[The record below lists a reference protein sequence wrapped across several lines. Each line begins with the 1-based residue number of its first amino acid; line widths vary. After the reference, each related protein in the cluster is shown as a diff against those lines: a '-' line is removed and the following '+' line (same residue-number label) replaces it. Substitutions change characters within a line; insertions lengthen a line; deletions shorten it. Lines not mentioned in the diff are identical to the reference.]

1 MIAESIEKHKNKIYF
16 VVCILLVVFVF
27 AAGWMVC
34 RYYEPTNDTPI
45 AGTVDNVRA
54 DADRAGYEIDTA
66 GKELESGQKRLS
78 DATATTDRIAERNT
92 ESASLIEDCRKL
104 IDELAKQCTDIE
116 NANKTERAGE

>member
-1 MIAESIEKHKNKIYF
+1 MIAEIIKKYKNKIYF
-16 VVCILLVVFVF
+16 VVCILLVVLVF

-34 RYYEPTNDTPI
+34 RHYEPTNDTPI
-45 AGTVDNVRA
+45 NRTVDNVQA
-54 DADRAGYEIDTA
+54 DADRAGYEINTA

-104 IDELAKQCTDIE
+104 LDELAKQCADIE
-116 NANKTERAGE
+116 STNQPERTGE

>member
-1 MIAESIEKHKNKIYF
+1 MIVEIIEKYKNKIYF
-16 VVCILLVVFVF
+16 VVCILLVVLVF

-34 RYYEPTNDTPI
+34 RHYEPANDTTI
-45 AGTVDNVRA
+45 NRTVDNVHA

-92 ESASLIEDCRKL
+92 ESASLIEDCRRL
-104 IDELAKQCTDIE
+104 LDELAKQCTDIE
-116 NANKTERAGE
+116 SANKTERERE

>member
-1 MIAESIEKHKNKIYF
+1 MIAEIVEKHKNQIYF
-16 VVCILLVVFVF
+16 VVCILLVVLVF
-27 AAGWMVC
+27 AAGWTVC
-34 RYYEPTNDTPI
+34 RYYEPANDTTI
-45 AGTVDNVRA
+45 NRTVDNVQA
-54 DADRAGYEIDTA
+54 AADRVGYEIDTA

-78 DATATTDRIAERNT
+78 DATATTNRIAERNT

>member
-1 MIAESIEKHKNKIYF
+1 MIAEIIKKYKNKIYF
-16 VVCILLVVFVF
+16 VVCILLVVLAF

-34 RYYEPTNDTPI
+34 RHYEPANDTPI
-45 AGTVDNVRA
+45 NRTVDNVQA
-54 DADRAGYEIDTA
+54 DADRAGYEINTA

-92 ESASLIEDCRKL
+92 ESASLIADCRKL
-104 IDELAKQCTDIE
+104 IDELAKQCADIE